1 MAGTYI
7 YDPSKLG
14 ENGKDKMRFELGD
27 TLVDGGEITSP
38 LCDEEYYA
46 ILDST
51 DSWRKAKYELLR
63 AIAMKLSF
71 QADST
76 SIDGLSYSF
85 SGRAKRWQDM
95 LDKGMINILGRTEW
109 DEARF
114 HHTPQNTS
122 QFKNMDCLFPGFI
135 I

>member
-1 MAGTYI
+1 MAGTYT
-7 YDPSKLG
+7 YDPSKIG

-27 TLVDGGEITSP
+27 TLVDGAEITSP

-46 ILDST
+46 ILKSAG
-51 DSWRKAKYELLR
+51 SWRKAKVELLR

-85 SGRAKRWQDM
+85 SSRAQRWLDLLEKEEKKEKLTHTMPRANQKALYRENYFYEDM
-95 LDKGMINILGRTEW
+95 M
-109 DEARF
+109 
-114 HHTPQNTS
+114 
-122 QFKNMDCLFPGFI
+122 KNRGC
-135 I
+135 

>member
-1 MAGTYI
+1 MAGTFT

-46 ILDST
+46 ILKSAG
-51 DSWRKAKYELLR
+51 SWRRAKYELLR

-85 SGRAKRWQDM
+85 GSRAKRWQDM
-95 LDKGMINILGRTEW
+95 LDKAELEEKRRCALPRVNRNAIRRDNYFYEDMM
-109 DEARF
+109 
-114 HHTPQNTS
+114 
-122 QFKNMDCLFPGFI
+122 KNRGC
-135 I
+135 

>member
-1 MAGTYI
+1 MAGTFT

-27 TLVDGGEITSP
+27 TLVDGAEITSP

-46 ILDST
+46 ILESAG
-51 DSWRKAKYELLR
+51 SWRKAKIELLR

-85 SGRAKRWQDM
+85 SSRAQRWLDL
-95 LDKGMINILGRTEW
+95 LDKEEKKENMR
-109 DEARF
+109 
-114 HHTPQNTS
+114 HTMPRANRKALCRDNY
-122 QFKNMDCLFPGFI
+122 FYEDMMKNRGC
-135 I
+135 

>member
-95 LDKGMINILGRTEW
+95 LDKAEKEERMRHTMPRVNRNAIRRDNY
-109 DEARF
+109 F
-114 HHTPQNTS
+114 HEDMQ
-122 QFKNMDCLFPGFI
+122 KNRGW
-135 I
+135 

>member
-1 MAGTYI
+1 MAGTYT

-95 LDKGMINILGRTEW
+95 LDKAEKEERMRHTMPRVNRNAIRRDNY
-109 DEARF
+109 F
-114 HHTPQNTS
+114 HEDMQ
-122 QFKNMDCLFPGFI
+122 KNRGW
-135 I
+135 

>member
-1 MAGTYI
+1 MPKIAGTYT
-7 YDPSKLG
+7 YEPSKIT

-27 TLVDGGEITSP
+27 TLVDGAEITSP

-46 ILDST
+46 ILNSAG
-51 DSWRKAKYELLR
+51 SWRKAKLELLR

-85 SGRAKRWQDM
+85 SSRAKRWQDM
-95 LDKGMINILGRTEW
+95 LDKAEKEDKM
-109 DEARF
+109 
-114 HHTPQNTS
+114 
-122 QFKNMDCLFPGFI
+122 FKTVPRANRGAIRRDNYFYEDMMKNRGC
-135 I
+135 

>member
-1 MAGTYI
+1 MAGTYT
-7 YDPSKLG
+7 YDPSKIG

-95 LDKGMINILGRTEW
+95 LDKAEKEERMRHTMPRVNRNAIRRDNY
-109 DEARF
+109 F
-114 HHTPQNTS
+114 HEDMQ
-122 QFKNMDCLFPGFI
+122 KNRGW
-135 I
+135 

>member
-1 MAGTYI
+1 MAGTYT

-76 SIDGLSYSF
+76 SIAGLSYSF

-95 LDKGMINILGRTEW
+95 LDKAEKEERMRHTMPRVNRNAIRRDNY
-109 DEARF
+109 F
-114 HHTPQNTS
+114 HEDMQ
-122 QFKNMDCLFPGFI
+122 KNRGW
-135 I
+135 